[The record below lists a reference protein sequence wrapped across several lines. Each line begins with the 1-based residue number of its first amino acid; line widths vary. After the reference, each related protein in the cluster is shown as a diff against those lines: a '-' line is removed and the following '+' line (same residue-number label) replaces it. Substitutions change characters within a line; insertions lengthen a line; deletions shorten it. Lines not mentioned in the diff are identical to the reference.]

1 MAQSKK
7 QKGGRLRRLPLA
19 NGTSSRKHKVAY
31 RTTRGTMF
39 VGRIENVLDTRT
51 LFALRGKTNLVFTSP
66 PFPLVRKKRYGN
78 ETGSSYIRWLELLA
92 PRLCDLLAPDGSIVV
107 EIGNS
112 WEPGFP
118 VMSTLGLEALLAFKR
133 AGDLYLSQHVICHN
147 PARLPSPAQWVN
159 VNRERLKD
167 SFTHVWWMSRTK
179 HPKADNR
186 AVLLPYSEDMKG
198 LLKSRKYNAGMRPSG
213 HVISQTGFLTDH
225 GGAIAPN
232 VISLE
237 EHAPSLPES
246 LLKFSGTSADLKY
259 RQYCDEN
266 GYEAHPA
273 RMQMG
278 LASFFIK
285 FLTDPGDIVFDPFAG
300 SNTTGHAAE
309 LLRRRWVSVEA
320 REVYALGSKG
330 RFDLPKQGGARAA
343 AALRKQVQK

>member
-1 MAQSKK
+1 
-7 QKGGRLRRLPLA
+7 
-19 NGTSSRKHKVAY
+19 
-31 RTTRGTMF
+31 
-39 VGRIENVLDTRT
+39 
-51 LFALRGKTNLVFTSP
+51 
-66 PFPLVRKKRYGN
+66 
-78 ETGSSYIRWLELLA
+78 
-92 PRLCDLLAPDGSIVV
+92 
-107 EIGNS
+107 
-112 WEPGFP
+112 
-118 VMSTLGLEALLAFKR
+118 
-133 AGDLYLSQHVICHN
+133 
-147 PARLPSPAQWVN
+147 
-159 VNRERLKD
+159 
-167 SFTHVWWMSRTK
+167 MSRAK

-186 AVLLPYSEDMKG
+186 DVLLPYSEHMKG
-198 LLKSRKYNAGMRPSG
+198 LLKSRKYNAGVRPSG
-213 HVISQTGFLTDH
+213 HVISQTGFLTNH

-232 VISLE
+232 VISLA

-285 FLTDPGDIVFDPFAG
+285 FLTDPGDIVIDPFAG

-330 RFDLPKQGGARAA
+330 RFDPPKHGGARASS
-343 AALRKQVQK
+343 ALRKQVQK